1 MAVSINYVARETATN
16 LRRNVAMS
24 IAAVLTVSV
33 SLALVG
39 SALLMRQGVN
49 KANLQWRGGVELSI
63 FMRPDAP
70 QGQIDAVKRELDATP
85 EVKSARFVDKQEAL
99 DEYKKIFA
107 DNDDIRDIITDKA
120 EMPTSFRVVPTHAE
134 LADTI
139 GRRFKT
145 RAGVESVAFASKEVD
160 ALLKTTRQRQV
171 AYFGVALVLLVG
183 AVLLIFNAIQLAVLN
198 RRREIEVM
206 KLVGATN
213 WFIRLPFML
222 EGLLQGLFG
231 GLVAAVLVY
240 VFRGPIFE
248 VVSDP
253 AITQSLRKIH
263 ATAAEARNTGIVLM
277 LTGAGVGALS
287 SALAVRRHLRV

>member
-1 MAVSINYVARETATN
+1 VPVSINYVARETGTN
-16 LRRNVAMS
+16 LKRNVGMT
-24 IAAVLTVSV
+24 IAAILTVAV
-33 SLALVG
+33 SLGLVG
-39 SALLMRQGVN
+39 GALLMRQGVN
-49 KANLQWRGGVELSI
+49 KANLQWRGGIELSI
-63 FMRPDAP
+63 FMRSDAP
-70 QGQIDAVKRELDATP
+70 QGQIDAVARELDASP
-85 EVKSARFVDKQEAL
+85 EVKRKLFVDKKAAL
-99 DEYKKIFA
+99 AEYKELYK
-107 DNDDIRDIITDKA
+107 DNEEIGDILKEED
-120 EMPTSFRVVPTHAE
+120 MPTSFRVVPTKGE
-134 LADTI
+134 LAESI

-145 RAGVESVAFASKEVD
+145 RAGVEQVAFAAEQVD
-160 ALLKTTRQRQV
+160 ALLKTTRQRQA
-171 AYFGVALVLLVG
+171 AYFGVAVVLLFG

-222 EGLLQGLFG
+222 EGLLQGFVG
-231 GLVAAVLVY
+231 GLVAALLVY

-253 AITQSLRKIH
+253 TITQSLRKIH

-277 LTGAGVGALS
+277 LAGAAVGALS

>member
-1 MAVSINYVARETATN
+1 MPVSINYVARETATN
-16 LRRNVAMS
+16 LKRNVGMTV
-24 IAAVLTVSV
+24 AAILTVAV
-33 SLALVG
+33 SLSLVG

-49 KANLQWRGGVELSI
+49 KANLQWRGGIELSI
-63 FMRPDAP
+63 FMRSDAP
-70 QGQIDAVKRELDATP
+70 QGQIDAIERELRASP
-85 EVKSARFVDKQEAL
+85 EVKRYLFVDKKAAL
-99 DEYKKIFA
+99 AEYKELYQ
-107 DNDDIRDIITDKA
+107 DNDELQDILTEED
-120 EMPTSFRVVPTHAE
+120 MPTSFRVVPAKAE
-134 LADTI
+134 LAESI

-145 RAGVESVAFASKEVD
+145 RAGVEQVAFAAEQVD
-160 ALLKTTRQRQV
+160 ALLKTTRQRQA
-171 AYFGVALVLLVG
+171 AYFGVAIVLLFG

-222 EGLLQGLFG
+222 EGLLQGLAG
-231 GLVAAVLVY
+231 GLVAALLVY

-253 AITQSLRKIH
+253 TITQSLRKIQ
-263 ATAAEARNTGIVLM
+263 ATASEARNTGLVLM

>member
-1 MAVSINYVARETATN
+1 VAVSVNYVARETATN
-16 LRRNVAMS
+16 LRRNIGMTV
-24 IAAVLTVSV
+24 AAVLTVAV

-49 KANLQWRGGVELSI
+49 KANLQWRGGIELSI

-70 QGQIDAVKRELDATP
+70 QGQIDAIERELRATP
-85 EVKSARFVDKQEAL
+85 EVKDSIFVNKKAAL
-99 DEYKKIFA
+99 AEYRKIFQ
-107 DNDDIRDIITDKA
+107 DNDDLRDVVTEED
-120 EMPTSFRVVPTHAE
+120 MPTSFRVVPTKGE
-134 LADTI
+134 LAKAI
-139 GRRFKT
+139 GRRFET
-145 RAGVESVAFASKEVD
+145 RAGVQDVAFAAEQVD
-160 ALLKTTRQRQV
+160 ALLKTTQQRQV
-171 AYFGVALVLLVG
+171 AYFGVAVVLLFG

-222 EGLLQGLFG
+222 EGMLQGVAG
-231 GLVAAVLVY
+231 GLVAALLVY
-240 VFRGPIFE
+240 VFRGPIFD

-253 AITQSLRKIH
+253 TITQSLRRIH
-263 ATAAEARNTGIVLM
+263 ATAEEARNTGLVLI
-277 LTGAGVGALS
+277 LIGAAVGAVS

>member
-1 MAVSINYVARETATN
+1 MPVSINYVARETGTN
-16 LRRNVAMS
+16 LRRNIAMT
-24 IAAVLTVSV
+24 IAAVLTVAV
-33 SLALVG
+33 SLSLVG

-49 KANLQWRGGVELSI
+49 KANIQWRGGIELSI

-85 EVKSARFVDKQEAL
+85 EVKRSIFVDKKAAL
-99 DEYKKIFA
+99 AEYRAIFK
-107 DNDDIRDIITDKA
+107 DNDDLREVVEEAD
-120 EMPTSFRVVPTHAE
+120 MPTSFRVVPTRGE
-134 LADTI
+134 LANSI
-139 GRRFKT
+139 GRRFET
-145 RAGVESVAFASKEVD
+145 RAGVQDVAFAAEQVD
-160 ALLKTTRQRQV
+160 ALLKTTNQRQV
-171 AYFGVALVLLVG
+171 AYFGVALVLLIG

-213 WFIRLPFML
+213 WFIRLPFMI
-222 EGLLQGLFG
+222 EGMLQGVVG
-231 GLVAAVLVY
+231 GLVAAILVY

-253 AITQSLRKIH
+253 TITQSLRRIQ
-263 ATAAEARNTGIVLM
+263 ATAAEARNTGIVLV
-277 LTGAGVGALS
+277 LTGAAVGALS

>member
-1 MAVSINYVARETATN
+1 MAVSLNYIARETGTN
-16 LRRNVAMS
+16 LKRNIAMS
-24 IAAVLTVSV
+24 IAAVLTVAV
-33 SLALVG
+33 SLGLVG

-49 KANLQWRGGVELSI
+49 KANLQWRGGIELSI

-70 QGQIDAVKRELDATP
+70 QGQIDAVQRELDATP
-85 EVKSARFVDKQEAL
+85 EVKHATFVNKKAAL
-99 DEYKKIFA
+99 AEYKKIFV
-107 DNDDIRDIITDKA
+107 DNADIRDIITSES
-120 EMPTSFRVVPTHAE
+120 EMPTSFRVIPTKAE
-134 LADTI
+134 FADTI
-139 GRRFKT
+139 GQRFKV

-183 AVLLIFNAIQLAVLN
+183 AVLLIFNAIQLAVLS

-231 GLVAAVLVY
+231 GLAAAVLVY
-240 VFRGPIFE
+240 AFRGPIFQ

-277 LTGAGVGALS
+277 LVGAGIGSLS